1 MPGAGSAGAAGR
13 HRTLSDVP
21 GWIKIVVTVVA
32 FALATTGC
40 SADKGA
46 DDGNA
51 APDGILRVGLE
62 RPQSLDPAQ
71 ARFPAELLVVE
82 QLFDGLT
89 TYDPETLQVRPAL
102 ASRWEASP
110 DQKTWTFFL
119 RPGAKFGNG
128 RTITATDVQYT
139 LDRIARKDTNSP
151 SAPQLESIAGFEAL
165 NVDGETQG
173 FEGISPLSPGA
184 LKIELSTPLS
194 SFPAILGHPAFG
206 VVPREAVE
214 AETPAF
220 ATQPTGSGPFMIR
233 SRSADVLRLM
243 PAPGARMALKGLE
256 IHMGRDSGAP
266 YAAFLRGRLDWTAIP
281 AEQVEQVVRDRGRES
296 FRPYPA
302 ELFYGFN
309 LRNRKFQDARFREA
323 IVKAIDRDAI
333 VRGVYGGRVRGTN
346 GVVAQGIPG
355 YQPDPCGDQCRY
367 DPARSRVLLGEVF
380 GGRTVPEIF
389 IDYDEDPTQEA
400 VAQAMQANLQA
411 VGIPATLRAHQ
422 YTEYLRFA
430 TSGQQEIF
438 RLAWIGSYPSPDAFL
453 TPLFYT
459 GHPDNVTGFSS
470 EDFDGLIRQARE
482 AGDEA
487 KRLAA
492 YQQAE
497 KVLMSQ
503 VPVVPIAQY
512 ETHTLVSSRV
522 RDLTMSAFG
531 TFDAARV
538 RLIG

>member
-1 MPGAGSAGAAGR
+1 MKA
-13 HRTLSDVP
+13 
-21 GWIKIVVTVVA
+21 VVA
-32 FALATTGC
+32 ALALALVAAGC
-40 SADKGA
+40 SADKGP
-46 DDGNA
+46 DGGDA
-51 APDGILRVGLE
+51 APEGILRIGLE

-71 ARFPAELLVVE
+71 ARFPADLLVVE

-102 ASRWEASP
+102 AARWETSP
-110 DQKTWTFFL
+110 DQRIWTFFL
-119 RPGAKFGNG
+119 RPDAKFANG
-128 RTITATDVQYT
+128 RTITAADVQYT
-139 LDRIARKDTNSP
+139 LDRIGRKDTSSP
-151 SAPQLESIAGFEAL
+151 SAAQLETIAGFKAL
-165 NVDGETQG
+165 NVDGTTQG
-173 FEGISPLSPGA
+173 FEGISALSPGA
-184 LKIELSTPLS
+184 VKIELSTPLS
-194 SFPAILGHPAFG
+194 SFAAVLGHPALG
-206 VVPREAVE
+206 IVPREAVE
-214 AETPAF
+214 VPAPSF
-220 ATQPTGSGPFMIR
+220 ATHPTGSGPFMIR
-233 SRSADVLRLM
+233 SRSAEVLRLM
-243 PAPGARMALKGLE
+243 PAPGAKTALKGVE

-302 ELFYGFN
+302 QLFYGFN
-309 LRNRKFQDARFREA
+309 LRNRKFEDPRFREA
-323 IVKAIDRDAI
+323 IVRAIDRDAI
-333 VRGVYGGRVRGTN
+333 VRGVYGGRVRATT

-355 YQPDPCGDQCRY
+355 YQPDPCGEKCRH
-367 DPARSRVLLGEVF
+367 DPARARALIQEVF
-380 GGRTVPEIF
+380 GDQPVPELN

-400 VAQAMQANLQA
+400 VAQSMQANLRA
-411 VGIPATLRAHQ
+411 VGIPANLRAHS
-422 YTEYLRFA
+422 YTDYLKFA
-430 TSGQQEIF
+430 TSGQQELF

-459 GHPDNVTGFSS
+459 GHPDNVTGFSL
-470 EDFDGLIRQARE
+470 EEFDALIREGRE
-482 AGDEA
+482 SGDET
-487 KRLAA
+487 KRLDA
-492 YQQAE
+492 YQRAE

>member
-1 MPGAGSAGAAGR
+1 MKA
-13 HRTLSDVP
+13 
-21 GWIKIVVTVVA
+21 VVA
-32 FALATTGC
+32 VVALALVATGC
-40 SADKGA
+40 SADEGG
-46 DDGNA
+46 DGGNA
-51 APDGILRVGLE
+51 APDGILRIGLE
-62 RPQSLDPAQ
+62 RPQTLDPAH
-71 ARFPAELLVVE
+71 ARFPAEVLIVE
-82 QLFDGLT
+82 QLFDGLVA
-89 TYDPETLQVRPAL
+89 YDAETLQVRPAL
-102 ASRWEASP
+102 AARWEASP

-119 RPGAKFGNG
+119 RPDAKFANG
-128 RTITATDVQYT
+128 RPITATDVQYT
-139 LDRIARKDTNSP
+139 LDRIGRKDTNSP
-151 SAPQLESIAGFEAL
+151 AAAQLESIVGFKSL
-165 NVDGETQG
+165 NVDGGTQG
-173 FEGISPLSPGA
+173 FEGISAPSPGT

-194 SFPAILGHPAFG
+194 SLPAILGHPALG

-214 AETPAF
+214 AETPSF

-243 PAPGARMALKGLE
+243 PAPGAKTALKGVE

-323 IVKAIDRDAI
+323 IVRALDRDGI
-333 VRGVYGGRVRGTN
+333 VRNVYGGRVRRTN
-346 GVVAQGIPG
+346 GVVAEGIPG
-355 YQPDPCGDQCRY
+355 HQADPCGDKCRY
-367 DPARSRVLLGEVF
+367 DPARARVLLGEVF
-380 GGRTVPEIF
+380 SERPIPEIF

-400 VAQAMQANLQA
+400 LAQAMQASLKA
-411 VGIPATLRAHQ
+411 VGIPATLRPHQ

-430 TSGQQEIF
+430 TSGQQELF

-453 TPLFYT
+453 SPLFST

-470 EDFDGLIRQARE
+470 EEFDGLIRQARE
-482 AGDEA
+482 SAEEP
-487 KRLAA
+487 KRLEA

-531 TFDAARV
+531 TFDASRV

>member
-1 MPGAGSAGAAGR
+1 VRGWVKMVLVAA
-13 HRTLSDVP
+13 L
-21 GWIKIVVTVVA
+21 VA
-32 FALATTGC
+32 LVASGC
-40 SADKGA
+40 SAEKGP
-46 DDGNA
+46 DQENA
-51 APDGILRVGLE
+51 APEGILRIGLE

-110 DQKTWTFFL
+110 DQKAWTFFL
-119 RPGAKFGNG
+119 RSDAQFHNG
-128 RTITATDVQYT
+128 RTVTAQDVQYS
-139 LDRIARKDTNSP
+139 LDRIGRKDTSSP
-151 SAPQLESIAGFEAL
+151 AAAQLEAIVGFKAL
-165 NVDGETQG
+165 NTDGTAES
-173 FEGISPLSPGA
+173 FEGISVPSPGA
-184 LKIELSTPLS
+184 VKIDLAYPLS
-194 SFPAILGHPAFG
+194 SFAAILGHPAFG
-206 VVPREAVE
+206 IVPRETVE
-214 AETPAF
+214 ADTPSF
-220 ATQPTGSGPFMIR
+220 ATQPVGSGPFMIR
-233 SRSADVLRLM
+233 SRSADILRLM

-256 IHMGRDSGAP
+256 VHMGRDSEAP

-309 LRNRKFQDARFREA
+309 LKNRKFQDVRFREA
-323 IVKAIDRDAI
+323 ILRAIDKDAI
-333 VRGVYGGRVRGTN
+333 VRGVYGGRVRATS

-355 YQPDPCGDQCRY
+355 YQPDPCGEKCRY
-367 DPARSRVLLGEVF
+367 DPNRARALLSEVF
-380 GGRTVPEIF
+380 GSRPVPEIQ

-400 VAQAMQANLQA
+400 VAQSMLANLQA
-411 VGIPATLRAHQ
+411 VGIPANLRPHS
-422 YTEYLRFA
+422 YTDYLKFA
-430 TSGQQEIF
+430 TSGQQELF

-453 TPLFYT
+453 TPLFYS
-459 GHPDNVTGFSS
+459 GHPDNVTGFSNG
-470 EDFDGLIRQARE
+470 DFDALIREARE
-482 AGDEA
+482 AGDET

-497 KVLMSQ
+497 KVLMSL
-503 VPVVPIAQY
+503 VPVVPLAQY

>member
-1 MPGAGSAGAAGR
+1 MR
-13 HRTLSDVP
+13 
-21 GWIKIVVTVVA
+21 GWVKVVVA
-32 FALATTGC
+32 VVALTLAATGC
-40 SADKGA
+40 SGDKSE
-46 DDGNA
+46 DGGTA
-51 APDGILRVGLE
+51 APDGILRIGLE
-62 RPQSLDPAQ
+62 RPQSLDPAH

-82 QLFDGLT
+82 QLFDGLV

-102 ASRWEASP
+102 ATRWEATP
-110 DQKTWTFFL
+110 DQKSWTFFL
-119 RPGAKFGNG
+119 RPDAKFSNG

-139 LDRIARKDTNSP
+139 LDRIGRRDTNSP
-151 SAPQLESIAGFEAL
+151 SAAQLETIAGFKAL
-165 NVDGETQG
+165 NVDGKTQG
-173 FEGISPLSPGA
+173 FEGITVPSPGA
-184 LKIELSTPLS
+184 IKIELATPLS
-194 SFPAILGHPAFG
+194 SFAAILGHPAFG
-206 VVPREAVE
+206 IVPREAVE
-214 AETPAF
+214 AENPSF
-220 ATQPTGSGPFMIR
+220 ATQPIGSGPFMIR

-243 PAPGARMALKGLE
+243 PAPGARMALTGLE

-323 IVKAIDRDAI
+323 ILRAIDREAI

-355 YQPDPCGDQCRY
+355 YQPDPCSEKCRY
-367 DPARSRVLLGEVF
+367 DPGRARVLLEEVF
-380 GGRTVPEIF
+380 GSRPVPEIF

-400 VAQAMQANLQA
+400 VAQAMHANLRA
-411 VGIPATLRAHQ
+411 VGIPATLRPHQ

-430 TSGQQEIF
+430 TSGQQELF
-438 RLAWIGSYPSPDAFL
+438 RLAWIGAYPSPDAFL
-453 TPLFYT
+453 APLFYT

-470 EDFDGLIRQARE
+470 EDFDALIREARE
-482 AGDEA
+482 SGDES

-497 KVLMSQ
+497 KALMSQ